1 MLTWPA
7 PKSLWLSELGP
18 IVPADQ
24 VTSDLDYDV
33 AIAGAGYTG
42 LWTAYYLKKS
52 DPSLRIGVFEAKFA
66 GFGASGRNGGW
77 ASALFASSKSK
88 VARLYGADAAKRLYR
103 SLAESIDEIGKVV
116 ASEDIDADFHKGG
129 TLFLAR
135 NQAQLER
142 LGQELETERSFG
154 FGEEDFRL
162 LGAVEAKERIG
173 ASDVLGAGFTSNCA
187 RIHPAKLA
195 RGLRDVVVGLGVRV
209 HEASVVTS
217 IGPDG
222 MEVNGCKVRAGAMI
236 DALEGYRSSLRGGS
250 RFTVPVYSLMIATEP
265 LDDDL
270 MEAVGL
276 RDFETFADER
286 HLIIYGQRSADNR
299 IVFGGRG
306 APYHFASGISPSF
319 DKDESVFAHLAEAL
333 VELMP
338 ALAGVQVTHSWGGP
352 LGVPRDFF
360 SSVAFDRGTGMGY
373 AGGYVGDGVTTTNLA
388 GRILAD
394 LIRGV
399 RSDVTDLCIVGH
411 PRKPWEPEPFRYL
424 GINAGLRMAGAVDAA
439 EWRGRPAP
447 WYSGILLSMIG
458 Q

>member
-33 AIAGAGYTG
+33 AIAGAGFTG

-236 DALEGYRSSLRGGS
+236 DALEGYRSSLPGGS

-270 MEAVGL
+270 IEAVGL

-306 APYHFASGISPSF
+306 APYHFASGKLWLLLVCRLANNLTTLDGGGPRPHLRVAPAFRACPERCEGPAPAELKLGATPKIRMPPGDVGRRATSGAYAMVCR
-319 DKDESVFAHLAEAL
+319 ESRLRYTRMRLFPLL
-333 VELMP
+333 
-338 ALAGVQVTHSWGGP
+338 ALAMVCRESR
-352 LGVPRDFF
+352 L
-360 SSVAFDRGTGMGY
+360 
-373 AGGYVGDGVTTTNLA
+373 
-388 GRILAD
+388 
-394 LIRGV
+394 
-399 RSDVTDLCIVGH
+399 
-411 PRKPWEPEPFRYL
+411 RYTC
-424 GINAGLRMAGAVDAA
+424 
-439 EWRGRPAP
+439 
-447 WYSGILLSMIG
+447 
-458 Q
+458 

>member
-1 MLTWPA
+1 MLSWPA
-7 PKSLWLSELGP
+7 PKSLWLSDIGP

-33 AIAGAGYTG
+33 AIAGAGFTG

-88 VARLYGADAAKRLYR
+88 VAQLYGADASKRLYR
-103 SLAESIDEIGKVV
+103 ALASSIDEIGKVV
-116 ASEDIDADFHKGG
+116 AGEGIDADFHKGG
-129 TLFLAR
+129 TLTLAR
-135 NQAQLER
+135 NKVQLQR
-142 LGQELETERSFG
+142 LHEELETERSFG

-162 LGAVEAKERIG
+162 LDPEETRLRIG
-173 ASDVLGAGFTSNCA
+173 ANGVLGAGFTPNCA

-209 HEASVVTS
+209 HEASLVSS
-217 IGPDG
+217 IRPGRL
-222 MEVNGCKVRAGAMI
+222 EVNGCSVRADAII
-236 DALEGYRSSLRGGS
+236 DALEGYRSALPGGS

-265 LDDDL
+265 LEEDRL
-270 MEAVGL
+270 AAVGL
-276 RDFETFADER
+276 QDFETFADER
-286 HLIIYGQRSADNR
+286 HLIIYGQRSRDNR

-306 APYHFASGISPSF
+306 APYHFGSGIAPAF
-319 DKDESVFAHLAEAL
+319 DQDDSVFANLAETL
-333 VELMP
+333 VELIP
-338 ALAGVQVTHSWGGP
+338 SLSGVQVTHRWGGP

-360 SSVAFDRGTGMGY
+360 SSVDFDRGAGIGY

-394 LIRGV
+394 LVRGV
-399 RSDVTDLCIVGH
+399 TSDVTDLCIVGH
-411 PRKPWEPEPFRYL
+411 PRKAWEPEPLRYL
-424 GINAGLRMAGAVDAA
+424 GINAGLRMAGAVDDA
-439 EWRGRPAP
+439 EWKDRPAP
-447 WYSGILLSMIG
+447 WYSGLLLSMIG

>member
-1 MLTWPA
+1 MLSWPA
-7 PKSLWLSELGP
+7 PKSLWLSDLRP

-24 VTSDLDYDV
+24 VTGDLDYDV
-33 AIAGAGYTG
+33 AIAGAGFTG

-88 VARLYGADAAKRLYR
+88 VARLYGADASKRLFR
-103 SLAESIDEIGKVV
+103 ALAASIDEIGNVV
-116 ASEDIDADFHKGG
+116 AGEAIDADFHKGG
-129 TLFLAR
+129 TLTLAR
-135 NQAQLER
+135 NKMQLQR
-142 LGQELETERSFG
+142 LQEELATERSFG
-154 FGEEDFRL
+154 FDEEDFRL
-162 LGAVEAKERIG
+162 LDPAEANERIG
-173 ASDVLGAGFTSNCA
+173 ASGVLGAGFTPHCA

-209 HEASVVTS
+209 HEASLVS
-217 IGPDG
+217 EIRPGRLQ
-222 MEVNGCKVRAGAMI
+222 VNGCTVRADAVI
-236 DALEGYRSSLRGGS
+236 DALEGYRSALRGGN

-265 LDDDL
+265 LDEDRL
-270 MEAVGL
+270 AAVGL

-286 HLIIYGQRSADNR
+286 HLIIYGQRSQDNR

-306 APYHFASGISPSF
+306 APYHFGSGISPAF
-319 DKDESVFAHLAEAL
+319 DQDDSVFASLAETL
-333 VELMP
+333 VDLVP
-338 ALAGVQVTHSWGGP
+338 ALSGARVTHSWGGP

-360 SSVAFDRGTGMGY
+360 SSVTFDPGVGMGY

-394 LIRGV
+394 LFRGV
-399 RSDVTDLCIVGH
+399 KSDVTDLCIVGH
-411 PRKPWEPEPFRYL
+411 PPKAWEPEPLRYL
-424 GINAGLRMAGAVDAA
+424 GINAGLRMAAAVDDA
-439 EWRGRPAP
+439 EWKDRPAP
-447 WYSGILLSMIG
+447 RYSGILLSMIG

>member
-7 PKSLWLSELGP
+7 PKSLWLSDLGP

-24 VTSDLDYDV
+24 VTCDLDYDV
-33 AIAGAGYTG
+33 AIAGAGFTG

-52 DPSLRIGVFEAKFA
+52 DPSLRVGVFEAKFA

-88 VARLYGADAAKRLYR
+88 VARLYGADASKRLYR

-116 ASEDIDADFHKGG
+116 AGEGIDADFHKGG
-129 TLFLAR
+129 TLTLAR
-135 NQAQLER
+135 NKAQLER
-142 LGQELETERSFG
+142 LLEELETERSFG
-154 FGEEDFRL
+154 LGEDDFRV
-162 LGAVEAKERIG
+162 LGAAEAMERIG
-173 ASDVLGAGFTSNCA
+173 ASDVLGAGFTPHCA

-195 RGLRDVVVGLGVRV
+195 RGLRDLVVGLGVRV
-209 HEASVVTS
+209 HEASVVTAFRP
-217 IGPDG
+217 GG
-222 MEVNGCKVRAGAMI
+222 LEVNGCTVRAEAVI
-236 DALEGYRSSLRGGS
+236 DALEGYRSSLPGGS

-265 LDDDL
+265 LDDDRI
-270 MEAVGL
+270 EAVGL

-286 HLIIYGQRSADNR
+286 HLIIYGQRSRDNR

-306 APYHFASGISPSF
+306 APYHFGSSISPSY
-319 DKDESVFAHLAEAL
+319 DQDESVFTRLAETL
-333 VELMP
+333 VELIP
-338 ALAGVQVTHSWGGP
+338 ALSGVQVTHSWGGP

-360 SSVAFDRGTGMGY
+360 SSVAFDRATGMGY
-373 AGGYVGDGVTTTNLA
+373 AGGYVGDGVTATNLA

-394 LIRGV
+394 LVRGL
-399 RSDVTDLCIVGH
+399 RSEVTDLCIVGH
-411 PRKPWEPEPFRYL
+411 PRKPWEPEPFRYM

-439 EWRGRPAP
+439 EWQGRPAP
-447 WYSGILLSMIG
+447 WYSGLLLSMIG